1 MGAQPYR
8 PPAASTAG
16 ALAIGATDPM
26 FGPLGAGDRRVRG
39 AVFYVHEH
47 VGKHVRP
54 SFAACMLCMLY
65 DAWQALEMLHAS
77 KVPAT
82 GFVIANEMVCTRR

>member
-1 MGAQPYR
+1 
-8 PPAASTAG
+8 
-16 ALAIGATDPM
+16 
-26 FGPLGAGDRRVRG
+26 
-39 AVFYVHEH
+39 
-47 VGKHVRP
+47 
-54 SFAACMLCMLY
+54 MLY